1 MRRGIKGNRLL
12 FVPFLVEVY
21 MKIYKVISIDAEKIW
36 GAKKINKKVIGEV
49 IKFEVNNQQSNYIED
64 DSKNI
69 YSLYQ
74 LYISPQKEEFFGKKY
89 LRRKQFPFLIKYIYS
104 SKKLSLQAHPKGKK
118 ETWLFLKDNSK
129 ILLGLNKS
137 IKKKNLNLD
146 AILSNS
152 NIITCNKYDF
162 AAVNPGTIHSILENN
177 IVCEVQNN
185 YDVTYRYFDWDN
197 NRELTQ
203 KEFVENAR
211 FSKFNMRK
219 NIYHNFKRF
228 KSSNFKI
235 NKVNI
240 KGEKYFGKKNCCQIV
255 LVLNGNGTINIA
267 NKSLKVKKDETYF
280 ILPYSDYAIFG
291 NLDILIVF

>member
-1 MRRGIKGNRLL
+1 
-12 FVPFLVEVY
+12 
-21 MKIYKVISIDAEKIW
+21 MKIYKVISIDVEKIW
-36 GAKKINKKVIGEV
+36 GAKKINEKVIGEV

-64 DSKNI
+64 DNKNI

-74 LYISPQKEEFFGKKY
+74 LYIGPQKEEFFGKKY

-104 SKKLSLQAHPKGKK
+104 SKKLSLQVHPKSKK

-137 IKKKNLNLD
+137 IKKRNLNLD
-146 AILSNS
+146 TILSNS

-162 AAVNPGTIHSILENN
+162 AVVNPGTIHSILENN
-177 IVCEVQNN
+177 VVCEVQNN

-211 FSKFNMRK
+211 FSKFNMKK

-267 NKSLKVKKDETYF
+267 NKSLRVKKDETYF
-280 ILPYSDYAIFG
+280 ILPYSDYTIFG
-291 NLDILIVF
+291 DLDILIVF

>member
-1 MRRGIKGNRLL
+1 
-12 FVPFLVEVY
+12 
-21 MKIYKVISIDAEKIW
+21 MKIYKVISIDVEKIW
-36 GAKKINKKVIGEV
+36 GAKKTNKKVIGEV
-49 IKFEVNNQQSNYIED
+49 LKFEVNNQQSNYIED
-64 DSKNI
+64 DNKNI

-74 LYISPQKEEFFGKKY
+74 LYISPQKEEFFGKEY

-104 SKKLSLQAHPKGKK
+104 SKKLSLQVHPKSKK

-177 IVCEVQNN
+177 VVCEVQNN

-197 NRELTQ
+197 NRKLTQ

-211 FSKFNMRK
+211 FSKFNMKK

-267 NKSLKVKKDETYF
+267 NKSLRVKKDETYF
-280 ILPYSDYAIFG
+280 ILPYSDYTIFG

>member
-1 MRRGIKGNRLL
+1 
-12 FVPFLVEVY
+12 
-21 MKIYKVISIDAEKIW
+21 MKIYKVISIDVEKIW

-64 DSKNI
+64 DNKNI

-74 LYISPQKEEFFGKKY
+74 LYIGPQKEEFFGKKY

-104 SKKLSLQAHPKGKK
+104 SKKLSLQVHPKSKK

-137 IKKKNLNLD
+137 IKKRNLNLD
-146 AILSNS
+146 TILSNS

-162 AAVNPGTIHSILENN
+162 AVVNPGTIHSILENN
-177 IVCEVQNN
+177 VVCEVQNN

-211 FSKFNMRK
+211 FSKFNMKK

-267 NKSLKVKKDETYF
+267 NKSLRVKKDETYF
-280 ILPYSDYAIFG
+280 ILPYSDYTIFG
-291 NLDILIVF
+291 DLDILIVF

>member
-1 MRRGIKGNRLL
+1 
-12 FVPFLVEVY
+12 
-21 MKIYKVISIDAEKIW
+21 MKIYKIISIDVEKIW

-64 DSKNI
+64 DNKNI

-74 LYISPQKEEFFGKKY
+74 LYIGPQKEEFFGKKY

-104 SKKLSLQAHPKGKK
+104 SKKLSLQVHPKSKK

-137 IKKKNLNLD
+137 IKKRNLNLD
-146 AILSNS
+146 TILSNS

-162 AAVNPGTIHSILENN
+162 AVVNPSTIHSILENN
-177 IVCEVQNN
+177 VVCEVQNN

-211 FSKFNMRK
+211 FSKFNMKK

-255 LVLNGNGTINIA
+255 LVLNGNGTINTA
-267 NKSLKVKKDETYF
+267 NKSLRVKKDETYF
-280 ILPYSDYAIFG
+280 ILPYSDYTIFG

>member
-1 MRRGIKGNRLL
+1 
-12 FVPFLVEVY
+12 
-21 MKIYKVISIDAEKIW
+21 MKIYKVISIDVEKIW

-64 DSKNI
+64 DNKNI

-74 LYISPQKEEFFGKKY
+74 LYIGPQKEEFFGKKY

-104 SKKLSLQAHPKGKK
+104 SKKLSLQVHPKSKK

-137 IKKKNLNLD
+137 IKKRNLNLD
-146 AILSNS
+146 TILSNS

-162 AAVNPGTIHSILENN
+162 AVVNPGTIHSILENN
-177 IVCEVQNN
+177 VVCEVQNN

-211 FSKFNMRK
+211 FSKFNIKK

-280 ILPYSDYAIFG
+280 ILPYSDYTIFG

>member
-1 MRRGIKGNRLL
+1 
-12 FVPFLVEVY
+12 
-21 MKIYKVISIDAEKIW
+21 MKIYKVISIDVEKIW

-64 DSKNI
+64 DNKNI

-74 LYISPQKEEFFGKKY
+74 LYIGPQKEEFFGKKY

-104 SKKLSLQAHPKGKK
+104 SKKLSLQVHPKSKK

-137 IKKKNLNLD
+137 IKKRNLNLD
-146 AILSNS
+146 TILSDS

-162 AAVNPGTIHSILENN
+162 AVVNPGTIHSILENN
-177 IVCEVQNN
+177 VVCEVQNN

-211 FSKFNMRK
+211 FSKFNMKK

-267 NKSLKVKKDETYF
+267 NKSLRVKKDETYF
-280 ILPYSDYAIFG
+280 ILPYSDYTIFG

>member
-1 MRRGIKGNRLL
+1 
-12 FVPFLVEVY
+12 
-21 MKIYKVISIDAEKIW
+21 MKIYKVISIDVEKIW

-64 DSKNI
+64 DNKNI

-74 LYISPQKEEFFGKKY
+74 LYIGPQKEEFFGKKY

-104 SKKLSLQAHPKGKK
+104 SKKLSLQVHPKSKK

-137 IKKKNLNLD
+137 IKKRNLNLD
-146 AILSNS
+146 TILSNS

-162 AAVNPGTIHSILENN
+162 AVVNPGTIHSILENN
-177 IVCEVQNN
+177 VVCEVQNN

-211 FSKFNMRK
+211 FSKFNMKK

-228 KSSNFKI
+228 KSLNFKI

-280 ILPYSDYAIFG
+280 ILPYSDYTIFG

>member
-1 MRRGIKGNRLL
+1 
-12 FVPFLVEVY
+12 
-21 MKIYKVISIDAEKIW
+21 MKIYKVISIDVEKIW

-64 DSKNI
+64 DNENI

-104 SKKLSLQAHPKGKK
+104 SKKLSLQVHPKSKK

-146 AILSNS
+146 AMLSNS

-162 AAVNPGTIHSILENN
+162 AVVNPGTVHSILENN
-177 IVCEVQNN
+177 VVCEVQNN

-203 KEFVENAR
+203 KEFVENAC

-219 NIYHNFKRF
+219 NIYHNFKKF

-240 KGEKYFGKKNCCQIV
+240 KGKKYFGKKNYCQIV

-267 NKSLKVKKDETYF
+267 NKSLKIKKDETYF
-280 ILPYSDYAIFG
+280 ILPYSDYTIFG

>member
-1 MRRGIKGNRLL
+1 
-12 FVPFLVEVY
+12 
-21 MKIYKVISIDAEKIW
+21 MKIYKVISIDVEKIW

-64 DSKNI
+64 DNKNI

-74 LYISPQKEEFFGKKY
+74 LYIGPQKEEFFGKKY

-104 SKKLSLQAHPKGKK
+104 SKKLSLQVHPKSKK

-137 IKKKNLNLD
+137 IKKRNLNLD
-146 AILSNS
+146 TILSNS

-162 AAVNPGTIHSILENN
+162 AVVNPSTIHSILENN
-177 IVCEVQNN
+177 VVCEVQNN

-211 FSKFNMRK
+211 FSKFNIKK

-255 LVLNGNGTINIA
+255 LVLNGNGTINTA
-267 NKSLKVKKDETYF
+267 NKSLRVKKDETYF
-280 ILPYSDYAIFG
+280 ILPYSDYTIFG

>member
-1 MRRGIKGNRLL
+1 
-12 FVPFLVEVY
+12 
-21 MKIYKVISIDAEKIW
+21 MKIYKVISIDVEKIW

-64 DSKNI
+64 DNKNI

-74 LYISPQKEEFFGKKY
+74 LYIGPQKEEFFGKKY

-104 SKKLSLQAHPKGKK
+104 SKKLSLQVHPKSKK

-137 IKKKNLNLD
+137 IKKRNLNLD
-146 AILSNS
+146 TILSNS

-162 AAVNPGTIHSILENN
+162 AVVNPSTIHSILENN
-177 IVCEVQNN
+177 VVCEVQNN

-211 FSKFNMRK
+211 FSKFNMKK

-240 KGEKYFGKKNCCQIV
+240 KGEKYFGKKIV
-255 LVLNGNGTINIA
+255 
-267 NKSLKVKKDETYF
+267 VK
-280 ILPYSDYAIFG
+280 
-291 NLDILIVF
+291 

>member
-1 MRRGIKGNRLL
+1 
-12 FVPFLVEVY
+12 
-21 MKIYKVISIDAEKIW
+21 MKIYKVISIDVEKIW

-49 IKFEVNNQQSNYIED
+49 IKFEANNQQSNYIED
-64 DSKNI
+64 DNKNI

-74 LYISPQKEEFFGKKY
+74 LYIGPQKEEFFGKKY

-104 SKKLSLQAHPKGKK
+104 SKKLSLQVHPKSKK

-137 IKKKNLNLD
+137 IKKRNLNLD
-146 AILSNS
+146 TILSNS

-162 AAVNPGTIHSILENN
+162 AVVNPSTIHSILENN
-177 IVCEVQNN
+177 VVCEVQNN

-211 FSKFNMRK
+211 FSKFNMKK

-255 LVLNGNGTINIA
+255 LVLNGNGTINTA
-267 NKSLKVKKDETYF
+267 NKSLSVKKDETYF
-280 ILPYSDYAIFG
+280 ILPYSDYTIFG

>member
-1 MRRGIKGNRLL
+1 
-12 FVPFLVEVY
+12 
-21 MKIYKVISIDAEKIW
+21 MKIYKVISIDVEKIW

-64 DSKNI
+64 DNKNI

-104 SKKLSLQAHPKGKK
+104 SKKLSLQVHPKGKK

-211 FSKFNMRK
+211 FSKFNMKK

-280 ILPYSDYAIFG
+280 ILPYSDYTIFG

>member
-1 MRRGIKGNRLL
+1 
-12 FVPFLVEVY
+12 
-21 MKIYKVISIDAEKIW
+21 MKIYKVISIDVEKIW

-64 DSKNI
+64 DNKNI

-74 LYISPQKEEFFGKKY
+74 IYIGPQKEEFFGKKY

-104 SKKLSLQAHPKGKK
+104 SKKLSLQVHPKSKK

-137 IKKKNLNLD
+137 IKKRNLNLD
-146 AILSNS
+146 TILSNS

-162 AAVNPGTIHSILENN
+162 AVVNPSTIHSILENN
-177 IVCEVQNN
+177 VVCEVQNN

-211 FSKFNMRK
+211 FSKFNMKK

-255 LVLNGNGTINIA
+255 LVLNGNGTINTA
-267 NKSLKVKKDETYF
+267 NKSLRVKKDETYF
-280 ILPYSDYAIFG
+280 ILPYSDYTIFG

>member
-1 MRRGIKGNRLL
+1 
-12 FVPFLVEVY
+12 
-21 MKIYKVISIDAEKIW
+21 MKIYKVISIDVEKIW

-64 DSKNI
+64 DNKNI

-74 LYISPQKEEFFGKKY
+74 LYIGPQKEEFFGKKY

-104 SKKLSLQAHPKGKK
+104 SKKLSLQVHPKSKK

-137 IKKKNLNLD
+137 IKKRNLNLD
-146 AILSNS
+146 TILSNS

-162 AAVNPGTIHSILENN
+162 AVVNPSTIHSILENN
-177 IVCEVQNN
+177 VVCEVQNN

-211 FSKFNMRK
+211 FSKFNMKK

-255 LVLNGNGTINIA
+255 LVLNGNGTINTA
-267 NKSLKVKKDETYF
+267 NKSLRVKKDETYF
-280 ILPYSDYAIFG
+280 ILPYSDYTIFG

>member
-1 MRRGIKGNRLL
+1 
-12 FVPFLVEVY
+12 
-21 MKIYKVISIDAEKIW
+21 MKIYKVISIDVEKIW

-64 DSKNI
+64 DNKNI

-74 LYISPQKEEFFGKKY
+74 LYIGPQKEEFFGKKY

-104 SKKLSLQAHPKGKK
+104 SKKLSLQVHPKSKK

-137 IKKKNLNLD
+137 IKKRNLNLD
-146 AILSNS
+146 TILSNS

-162 AAVNPGTIHSILENN
+162 AVVNPSTIHSILENN
-177 IVCEVQNN
+177 VVCEVQNN

-211 FSKFNMRK
+211 FSKFNMKK

-255 LVLNGNGTINIA
+255 LVLNGNGTLNTA
-267 NKSLKVKKDETYF
+267 NKSLRVKKDETYF
-280 ILPYSDYAIFG
+280 ILPYSDYTIFG